1 MAMRHSLAQAH
12 ALSGPAPHTTGLWA
26 HGSTHPHTRFLLLRF
41 PCTPPRLHRAPS
53 CSSFPSPHLPTSPSP
68 HVPTSPS
75 PHLPISPSPHLPTSP
90 PPHLSISPPPHLP
103 TSPQTE
109 MFPSPPH
116 SPSPYTAAGMG
127 SPSLCPYFP
136 LDASAAG
143 QDGQS
148 QPRAEPQPH
157 LLVAPTPL
165 PTPRL

>member
-1 MAMRHSLAQAH
+1 MRHSLAQAH

-26 HGSTHPHTRFLLLRF
+26 HGSTHPHTRFLLLSF

-68 HVPTSPS
+68 H
-75 PHLPISPSPHLPTSP
+75 LPTSP
-90 PPHLSISPPPHLP
+90 PAHLP

-127 SPSLCPYFP
+127 SPALCPDPQQLQLEQGRTGRASPGLSPNPTSWWPRPHCPPRGFRSSQLCLLIFP
-136 LDASAAG
+136 LE
-143 QDGQS
+143 
-148 QPRAEPQPH
+148 R
-157 LLVAPTPL
+157 
-165 PTPRL
+165 R